1 MEKYLPYCP
10 LWSCLVLS
18 DSKPLSNSLV
28 ETFFS
33 QIKNSKLKGEK
44 NIKCSQFI
52 RKLRE
57 DTLALKVE
65 SDLNIGKSCLT
76 KNMDN
81 FEEKTS
87 QEVWCRKPKKHA
99 QTHFDARFL
108 RKYTQNDGMQR
119 MHQVSKSLDSAQN
132 DSHFDSKLD
141 LHENC
146 DYFLRSLKLS
156 ESGRK
161 IINETMKTQRYSDL
175 WRKHRK
181 ILVTSSFFGRV
192 CRVKHVHSY
201 RNIVKA
207 IRSDDS
213 IKTPAMKH
221 GIDNEERA
229 KNLYMQKT
237 NRDVISAGQVVHLEY
252 PFLGASPDGL
262 IGDDGAIEIK
272 CPYSAKNLNPE
283 NCEFDFLNKNG
294 TGIKESH
301 PYHYQIQGIL
311 EIINRTWCDSVIYT
325 HEEGDLE
332 GTVWDPQMGNCL
344 TCFKEP
350 RQTAQDETSN
360 HKDKEVIHSPGNPRK
375 VRKFSNGWKSGKIP
389 QKPPRLGNFIPDC
402 PVIQRKI

>member
-1 MEKYLPYCP
+1 MGAKGTVKNNMQNIEFLNISIEKYLPYCP

-28 ETFFS
+28 KTFFS

-99 QTHFDARFL
+99 QTHFDARFS

-132 DSHFDSKLD
+132 DSHFESKLD

-146 DYFLRSLKLS
+146 DYFLKSLKLS
-156 ESGRK
+156 ESERE
-161 IINETMKTQRYSDL
+161 IINETTKTQRYSDL

-181 ILVTSSFFGRV
+181 IRVTSSFFGRV

-237 NRDVISAGQVVHLEY
+237 NRDVISAGLVVHLEY
-252 PFLGASPDGL
+252 PFLSASPDGL
-262 IGDDGAIEIK
+262 IGDDGAI
-272 CPYSAKNLNPE
+272 
-283 NCEFDFLNKNG
+283 
-294 TGIKESH
+294 
-301 PYHYQIQGIL
+301 
-311 EIINRTWCDSVIYT
+311 
-325 HEEGDLE
+325 
-332 GTVWDPQMGNCL
+332 
-344 TCFKEP
+344 
-350 RQTAQDETSN
+350 
-360 HKDKEVIHSPGNPRK
+360 
-375 VRKFSNGWKSGKIP
+375 
-389 QKPPRLGNFIPDC
+389 
-402 PVIQRKI
+402 